1 MEPDFLL
8 IYADFLPSPNG
19 SFPYFVMESHTV
31 ESEIRGYYTVI
42 QYERQMFGDCW

>member
-19 SFPYFVMESHTV
+19 SLPYFAMESCTV
-31 ESEIRGYYTVI
+31 KSEIRGYYTVI
-42 QYERQMFGDCW
+42 QYKRQMFGDC

>member
-19 SFPYFVMESHTV
+19 SFPYFAMESCIV
-31 ESEIRGYYTVI
+31 KSEIRSYYTVI
-42 QYERQMFGDCW
+42 QYKRQMFGDC